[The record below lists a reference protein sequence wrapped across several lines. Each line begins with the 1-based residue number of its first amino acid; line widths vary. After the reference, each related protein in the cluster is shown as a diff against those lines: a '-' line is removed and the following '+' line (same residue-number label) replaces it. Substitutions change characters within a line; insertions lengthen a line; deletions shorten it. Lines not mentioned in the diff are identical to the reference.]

1 MSLAIA
7 TIGKRNGEKNDYK
20 KVVRI
25 YETVAEVQCE
35 STYLYDTKYER
46 CVSLDKGLKKK
57 TQNLND
63 NFCSAVSQTMD
74 RQL

>member
-57 TQNLND
+57 NTKPEW
-63 NFCSAVSQTMD
+63 
-74 RQL
+74 

>member
-7 TIGKRNGEKNDYK
+7 TIEKRKGKKKGLQ

-35 STYLYDTKYER
+35 STYLYDTKNEH
-46 CVSLDKGLKKK
+46 CVSRDKGLEKNRKPE
-57 TQNLND
+57 
-63 NFCSAVSQTMD
+63 
-74 RQL
+74 